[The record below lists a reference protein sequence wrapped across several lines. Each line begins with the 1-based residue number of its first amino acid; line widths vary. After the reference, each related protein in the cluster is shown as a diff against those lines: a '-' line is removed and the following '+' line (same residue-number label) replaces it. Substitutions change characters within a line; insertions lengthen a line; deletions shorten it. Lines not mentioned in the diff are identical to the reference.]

1 MAALL
6 KVLRRA
12 LASTCL
18 QSASV
23 PRCMSN
29 CPIRL
34 IEGTREIEEETL
46 STYKHRNFCPAH
58 VGEVLNSQYQI
69 VTKSLDTGS
78 TRRYGSAETC
88 SKPSTAHARCS
99 RHRRG
104 VGRPPGPPPPILCDF
119 GEARVANRAHD
130 DDVQPEVYRA
140 PEVILHVERHSK
152 VDVWNLGVMA
162 RLLGG

>member
-88 SKPSTAHARCS
+88 SNPSTAHARCS

-104 VGRPPGPPPPILCDF
+104 VGRPPHNPLRLWRG
-119 GEARVANRAHD
+119 ARCQPRARRRRSAGSI
-130 DDVQPEVYRA
+130 PRA
-140 PEVILHVERHSK
+140 RGDPAC
-152 VDVWNLGVMA
+152 GA
-162 RLLGG
+162 A